1 MSLHQVQSHT
11 SDAARARPGDQLT
24 YMSTDSLTPKTT
36 TIRYASKQGYGTDDG
51 VILMDQVISV
61 TRFTKA

>member
-1 MSLHQVQSHT
+1 MSALVRKSHT
-11 SDAARARPGDQLT
+11 ADPLAGKPGDQLT